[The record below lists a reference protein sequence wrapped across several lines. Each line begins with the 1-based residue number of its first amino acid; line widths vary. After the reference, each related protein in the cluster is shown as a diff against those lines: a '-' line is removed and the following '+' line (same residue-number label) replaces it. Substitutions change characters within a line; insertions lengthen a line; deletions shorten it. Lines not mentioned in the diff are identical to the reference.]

1 MIYNVVT
8 NAMVMNEVKRCRY
21 FKMNLGLATTV
32 DKGVKREYNDKDKFA
47 YNYSNIYKTFIYAQG
62 NVGDIKFYI
71 DHYIKEPVM
80 GVYITD
86 NFEEFIFDVDF
97 NQIKEKGIDSF
108 LGYILKEVDT
118 QYEERLRENTLKKS
132 EPKKIGD
139 ADLVLK
145 NPGAVTYEDL
155 KAYLE
160 VERSQRYNKNN
171 NQL

>member
-8 NAMVMNEVKRCRY
+8 NMMIMNEVKKCRY
-21 FKMNLGLATTV
+21 FKISLGLASTV
-32 DKGVKREYNDKDKFA
+32 DKGVKRDYNDKDKFA
-47 YNYSNIYKTFIYAQG
+47 YNYSNTYKTFIYGQG

-80 GVYITD
+80 AVYITD
-86 NFEEFIFDVDF
+86 NFEEFIFDIDF

-118 QYEERLRENTLKKS
+118 QYEKRLIENTLKKA
-132 EPKKIGD
+132 EPKKSGD
-139 ADLVLK
+139 PNIVIN

-160 VERSQRYNKNN
+160 VERSQRYTKNN
-171 NQL
+171 